1 MTEKDLKNALA
12 ERILIL
18 DGAMGTEIQKY
29 HFSEDDFRGVMF
41 ANHNDKL
48 AGCNDVLSLT
58 QPEAIAAIHSRYL
71 DAGADIIETNTF
83 NANAV
88 SLADYGLQ
96 KFVKDINRASA
107 LLAVAEVAKRRKEGR
122 QCWVAGS
129 VGPTN
134 KTLSMSADVD
144 DPAARDI
151 DFDFL
156 VDAYIEQITVLIEEG
171 VDIIQIETIFDTL
184 NAKAAITA
192 CEEAMKKIGR
202 ASCRERV

>member
-29 HFSEDDFRGVMF
+29 HFSEYDFRGVMF

-107 LLAVAEVAKRRKEGR
+107 RLAVAEVAKRRKEGR
-122 QCWVAGS
+122 Q
-129 VGPTN
+129 
-134 KTLSMSADVD
+134 
-144 DPAARDI
+144 
-151 DFDFL
+151 
-156 VDAYIEQITVLIEEG
+156 
-171 VDIIQIETIFDTL
+171 
-184 NAKAAITA
+184 
-192 CEEAMKKIGR
+192 
-202 ASCRERV
+202 

>member
-96 KFVKDINRASA
+96 KFVKTSIA
-107 LLAVAEVAKRRKEGR
+107 LQHDWRWQKWQSGEKRGDNAGLPVVLVRLTKPCRCRLTLMTLPLATSTSTF
-122 QCWVAGS
+122 W
-129 VGPTN
+129 
-134 KTLSMSADVD
+134 
-144 DPAARDI
+144 
-151 DFDFL
+151 
-156 VDAYIEQITVLIEEG
+156 
-171 VDIIQIETIFDTL
+171 
-184 NAKAAITA
+184 
-192 CEEAMKKIGR
+192 
-202 ASCRERV
+202 

>member
-107 LLAVAEVAKRRKEGR
+107 RLAVAEVAKRRKEGR

-192 CEEAMKKIGR
+192 CEEAMKAKR
-202 ASCRERV
+202 WK